1 MEIDVL
7 GVLGQFVIGQS
18 LWDTTFLGNAPWQ
31 WLALAGALLGGVIV
45 GKVAAVFIDR
55 RADSLEAREG
65 YVLTGK
71 FLRCIERPMVLVLL
85 SLAMYSAAGFMNFMY
100 IEETLAGE
108 IVKSKDL
115 MPLWLK
121 FCKMM
126 MTLGVGWFIYRL
138 ISVIEH
144 FLLHWTSKTHSQLDD
159 QLVPLIRKTLR
170 LVVVIMVGLFIAQNI
185 FNWNIA
191 ALLAGLGLGGL
202 AFALAAKDMI
212 ANLFGSV
219 TIFADRPFQIGDRV
233 IVDGQ
238 DGVVEE
244 VGFRSSKLRTLSG
257 HLVTVPNSVVANTT
271 VENIA
276 ARPYLKRSVD
286 IGVTYDTSP
295 EKMKLAVEILRE
307 MCQARAEN
315 FVADRA
321 PRVFFTDFNA
331 DSLGIN
337 VTYWFVPVDWEAFL
351 IFNHDF
357 NMELLSRFNEEGIE
371 FAFPTQTLYIKKD
384 GSTANIQQETPN
396 FQVDGNGERQTAD
409 DDG

>member
-1 MEIDVL
+1 MTVDTSGI
-7 GVLGQFVIGQS
+7 LGQLVIGQS
-18 LWDTTFLGNAPWQ
+18 IWDTTFLGNAPWQ
-31 WLALAGALLGGVIV
+31 WLALAGALLGGMIV
-45 GKVAAVFIDR
+45 GKIAAVLIDR

-71 FLRCIERPMVLVLL
+71 FLRCIERPLMLVLL
-85 SLAMYSAAGFMNFMY
+85 SLAMYSAAGFMNFTYM
-100 IEETLAGE
+100 EETLGDE
-108 IVKSKDL
+108 VVKSKNL

-138 ISVIEH
+138 IGVIEH

-170 LVVVIMVGLFIAQNI
+170 LVVVIMVALFIAQNI

-202 AFALAAKDMI
+202 AFALAAKDMV
-212 ANLFGSV
+212 ANLFGSI

-233 IVDGQ
+233 TIDGQ

-244 VGFRSSKLRTLSG
+244 VGFRSTKLRTLTG

-276 ARPYLKRSVD
+276 ARPYLKRSLD

-295 EKMKLAVEILRE
+295 KKMKQAVKILRE
-307 MCQARAEN
+307 MCEARAKN
-315 FVADRA
+315 FVAGRA

-337 VTYWFVPVDWEAFL
+337 VTYWFVPVEWEEFL
-351 IFNHDF
+351 SFNHDF
-357 NMELLSRFNEEGIE
+357 NMELLTRFNEEGIE
-371 FAFPTQTLYIKKD
+371 FAFPTRTLYIKKD
-384 GSTANIQQETPN
+384 GSTDNSQQETPN
-396 FQVDGNGERQTAD
+396 NQVNGNSNG
-409 DDG
+409 

>member
-1 MEIDVL
+1 MTIDTS
-7 GVLGQFVIGQS
+7 GILGQLVIGQS
-18 LWDTTFLGNAPWQ
+18 IWDTTFLGNAPWQ
-31 WLALAGALLGGVIV
+31 WLALAGALLGGMIV
-45 GKVAAVFIDR
+45 GKIAAVLIDR

-71 FLRCIERPMVLVLL
+71 LLRCIERPLVLVLL
-85 SLAMYSAAGFMNFMY
+85 SLAMYSAAGFMNFIY
-100 IEETLAGE
+100 IEETLGDE
-108 IVKSKDL
+108 VVKSKDL

-138 ISVIEH
+138 IGVVEH

-170 LVVVIMVGLFIAQNI
+170 VVVVIMVGLFIAQNI
-185 FNWNIA
+185 FNWNIG

-202 AFALAAKDMI
+202 AFALAAKDMV

-233 IVDGQ
+233 NVDGR

-244 VGFRSSKLRTLSG
+244 VGFRSTKLRTLTG

-276 ARPYLKRSVD
+276 ARPYLKRSFDV
-286 IGVTYDTSP
+286 GVTYDTSLK
-295 EKMKLAVEILRE
+295 KMKRAVEILRE
-307 MCQARAEN
+307 MCEARSKN
-315 FVADRA
+315 FAPDRSA
-321 PRVFFTDFNA
+321 RVFFTDFNA

-337 VTYWFVPVDWEAFL
+337 VTYWFVPVEWEEFL
-351 IFNHDF
+351 SFNHDF
-357 NMELLSRFNEEGIE
+357 NMELLTRFNEEGIE

-384 GSTANIQQETPN
+384 GSTANSQQETPN
-396 FQVDGNGERQTAD
+396 SQVDGNGERRTAD